1 MSTTATS
8 SKRQHRNRNGSA
20 SPASSGPGE
29 RVEESDTFLAR
40 QREQLVELR
49 ARNEA
54 RAEEGRAEL
63 AGLAE
68 QDGPDEVQFDD
79 ESGEGGN
86 KLVDMDRE
94 RTVVGL
100 ARVTIDDID
109 WALAKIDHRSY
120 GRCEHC
126 GGAIPRA
133 RLEALPAARL
143 CVECKGN
150 PRGNGL
156 SSLRKRR
163 GVGRRATRSQ
173 T

>member
-1 MSTTATS
+1 MSMTATS
-8 SKRQHRNRNGSA
+8 SNRQHRKGNGSA
-20 SPASSGPGE
+20 EPSSRRGK

-40 QREQLVELR
+40 QREHLVDLR
-49 ARNEA
+49 TRNEA
-54 RAEEGRAEL
+54 RAEESRADL

-100 ARVTIDDID
+100 AQVTIEDID
-109 WALAKIDHRSY
+109 WALAKIDHHKY

-143 CVECKGN
+143 CVECKGS
-150 PRGNGL
+150 PRGSGL
-156 SSLRKRR
+156 SSMRKRR
-163 GVGRRATRSQ
+163 GIGRRTTRSR